1 MKILHFSDLHL
12 GVDNYGTMDAET
24 GVSSRSLDVL
34 RVLDIIVD
42 RAIEDAADVVLF
54 AGDAFKN
61 RDPNPTL
68 QREFARR
75 VARLVKAE
83 IPIVL
88 LVGNHDMPGALGR
101 ATAAEIYEVLDI
113 PRVHVARYIE
123 SIRVPTKSGPL
134 QVIAVPWI
142 TRSMALVQETFRALG
157 DVELDE
163 AIRTAISHQVR
174 QLASDLDPA
183 LPAVLLAHVSLQ
195 GADFG
200 LERSLMLG
208 RDITVGSD
216 DLNASAFDFVALGH
230 IHKHQV
236 LGLRPPVV
244 YAGSPERI
252 DFGEELED
260 KGYVWIEIETG
271 PDGAKSTSWEFVKL
285 PARRFETLR
294 ISAPGAEPLLTIERA
309 IHAEAERIRGAI
321 VRAFVSVDNEQ
332 LAGVGPTQVRRL
344 IAAHEPFALAGI
356 KIESEEERRARLEI
370 DPEEAGDQLRMLER
384 WIETRGY
391 DPARAE
397 QISTLGR
404 QLIERVRARDE

>member
-1 MKILHFSDLHL
+1 MKLLHFADLHL
-12 GVDNYGTMDAET
+12 GVDNYGTQDAET

-34 RVLDIIVD
+34 RALDLIID
-42 RAIEDAADVVLF
+42 RAIQDAADAVLF

-75 VARLVKAE
+75 IARLVQAE

-101 ATAAEIYEVLDI
+101 ATAAEIYEVLNV
-113 PRVHVARYIE
+113 RGVHVARYIE
-123 SIRVPTKSGPL
+123 SIRVDTRSGPL
-134 QVIAVPWI
+134 QVVAVPWI
-142 TRSMALVQETFRALG
+142 TRSMALVQDTLRALG

-163 AIRTAISHQVR
+163 AIRAGISHQVR
-174 QLASDLDPA
+174 QLAGELDPA
-183 LPAVLLAHVSLQ
+183 RPAVLLAHVSLQ

-208 RDITVGSD
+208 RDVTVGSD

-236 LGLRPPVV
+236 LGMRPPVV

-252 DFGEELED
+252 DFGEEHED
-260 KGYVWIEIETG
+260 KGYVWIEIEVG
-271 PDGAKSTSWEFVKL
+271 ADGSKSTNWEFVKL

-294 ISAPGAEPLLTIERA
+294 ISAPGAEPLLTIERQ
-309 IHAEAERIRGAI
+309 INAEAERIRSAI
-321 VRAFVSVDNEQ
+321 VRAYISVDSEQ
-332 LAGVGPTQVRRL
+332 LAGVSATQVRRL
-344 IAAHEPFALAGI
+344 IGAHEPFALAGI
-356 KIESEEERRARLEI
+356 KIETEEERRARLEI
-370 DPEEAGDQLRMLER
+370 DPEEASDQVRMLER

-391 DPARAE
+391 DAARAE
-397 QISTLGR
+397 LIGTLGR
-404 QLIERVRARDE
+404 ELIERVRAREE